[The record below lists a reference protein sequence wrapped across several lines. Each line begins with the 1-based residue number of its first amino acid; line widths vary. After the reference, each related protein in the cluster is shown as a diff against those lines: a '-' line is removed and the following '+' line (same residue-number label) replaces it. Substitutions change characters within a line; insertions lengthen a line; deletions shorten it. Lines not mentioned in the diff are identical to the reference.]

1 MNPYYYLFY
10 IIYKCVKLTTKEN
23 LQHLVPESSTNVLLF
38 GITNYFGVTLT
49 LTKVIQFFPI
59 NKILFLL
66 LFSTFPIILYFI
78 NKSLFLYNSNYK
90 KIEEYYDKTNRLKKI
105 HFILITIAYM
115 AFSIILM
122 ILAGIK
128 YAASN

>member
-1 MNPYYYLFY
+1 
-10 IIYKCVKLTTKEN
+10 
-23 LQHLVPESSTNVLLF
+23 
-38 GITNYFGVTLT
+38 
-49 LTKVIQFFPI
+49 VIQFFPI

-66 LFSTFPIILYFI
+66 LFSIFPIILYFI

-105 HFILITIAYM
+105 HFILITITYM
-115 AFSIILM
+115 TFSIILM
-122 ILAGIK
+122 ILAGIT